1 MSDQDVAALQNVVLS
16 AVDKAAACI
25 DEHALRLNPHLWRK
39 EDMRS
44 VYSDRDK
51 YAQLPWSSD
60 WPVVKAFA
68 KQNCGLNAD
77 DVRLAYH
84 GTKNTNRVKH
94 ILLEGYDPKYNTHGG
109 SGFRSPDGAYFGV
122 RPEVAQKYGDVLLFI
137 VPKTACESV
146 RGDGAFLAPASS
158 TLPVGTY
165 QRPSKWGFGNLF
177 L

>member
-25 DEHALRLNPHLWRK
+25 DEHALNPHLWRK

-68 KQNCGLNAD
+68 KALQIAG
-77 DVRLAYH
+77 
-84 GTKNTNRVKH
+84 
-94 ILLEGYDPKYNTHGG
+94 
-109 SGFRSPDGAYFGV
+109 
-122 RPEVAQKYGDVLLFI
+122 
-137 VPKTACESV
+137 
-146 RGDGAFLAPASS
+146 
-158 TLPVGTY
+158 
-165 QRPSKWGFGNLF
+165 
-177 L
+177 

>member
-1 MSDQDVAALQNVVLS
+1 M
-16 AVDKAAACI
+16 
-25 DEHALRLNPHLWRK
+25 
-39 EDMRS
+39 
-44 VYSDRDK
+44 
-51 YAQLPWSSD
+51 
-60 WPVVKAFA
+60 
-68 KQNCGLNAD
+68 
-77 DVRLAYH
+77 
-84 GTKNTNRVKH
+84 KH

-158 TLPVGTY
+158 TLY